1 MYCGIKLGDIERHT
15 LDNTMPLIN
24 YRTHRHEKRRKQDE
38 KERVLVVLCTRRN
51 SNPYRRYRKPKFYPL
66 NYGCMYRAANIGV
79 FLKIR
84 QQLFCSFYQL
94 FQIPS
99 LGADLQ
105 LL

>member
-1 MYCGIKLGDIERHT
+1 
-15 LDNTMPLIN
+15 
-24 YRTHRHEKRRKQDE
+24 
-38 KERVLVVLCTRRN
+38 
-51 SNPYRRYRKPKFYPL
+51 
-66 NYGCMYRAANIGV
+66 MYRAANIGV